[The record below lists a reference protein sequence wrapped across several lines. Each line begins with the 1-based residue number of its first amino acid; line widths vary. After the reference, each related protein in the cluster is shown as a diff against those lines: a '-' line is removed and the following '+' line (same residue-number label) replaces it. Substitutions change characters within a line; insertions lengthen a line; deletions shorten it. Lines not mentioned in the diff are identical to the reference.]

1 MSNQILITTP
11 VMTIELFAERA
22 GVSPASARSMVHS
35 NFLPTI
41 KKGKRRFINMVAL
54 TNECLQQAEA
64 NPISTTDSED

>member
-64 NPISTTDSED
+64 HPISTTDSE